1 MKISIVVPVYFN
13 EASLPLLYQR
23 FADVA
28 AQVAQS
34 EFEFIFVDD
43 GSADNSFGVLQEI
56 AARDP
61 RVKVLRLVRNF
72 GSNAAILAGLAHAR
86 GDGVVVITADLQ
98 DPPELIPEMIEK
110 WQGGS
115 LVVLAARAERHDS
128 LLSRWTSDV
137 FNWLF
142 RRLVFPNFPPR
153 GFDFFFADKKVIRVL
168 VENAG
173 ANLYLYGLLLWTGY
187 KPTTIT
193 YTRAERPFGTSRW
206 NLGRKVKYFL
216 DAFIGFTYLP
226 LRFASVIG
234 IALAI
239 LGFFYAAFITITR
252 IAWGFPVEGW
262 TSLMVVLLLVSG
274 VQLVLLG
281 ILGEYVW
288 RNLDEARRRPL
299 YLIGE
304 TIGLSDDGSR
314 E

>member
-1 MKISIVVPVYFN
+1 MKISVVVPVYFN
-13 EASLPLLYQR
+13 EASVALLQQR
-23 FADVA
+23 LAEVA
-28 AQVAQS
+28 AQVAPA

-43 GSADNSFGVLQEI
+43 GSADDSFGVLQEI

-61 RVKVLRLVRNF
+61 RAKVLRLVRNF

-86 GDGVVVITADLQ
+86 GDGVAVISADLQ
-98 DPPELIPEMIEK
+98 DPPELIPEMIAQ
-110 WQGGS
+110 WQAGS
-115 LVVLAARAERHDS
+115 QVVLAARAERRDP
-128 LLSRWTSDV
+128 LMSRWTSDV

-142 RRLVFPNFPPR
+142 RRLVFLNFPPR

-187 KPTTIT
+187 KPATIT
-193 YTRAERPFGTSRW
+193 YKRTERPFGKSRW

-216 DAFIGFTYLP
+216 DAFVGFSYLP

-252 IAWGFPVEGW
+252 LAWGFPVEGW

-274 VQLVLLG
+274 VQLMLLG

-288 RNLDEARRRPL
+288 RNLDETRQRPL

-304 TIGLSDDGSR
+304 RIGLDDEASG
-314 E
+314 

>member
-23 FADVA
+23 FADVT
-28 AQVAQS
+28 AQIAQA

-43 GSADNSFGVLQEI
+43 GSADNSFGVLKDL
-56 AARDP
+56 AARDL

-72 GSNAAILAGLAHAR
+72 GSNAAILAGLAYAR
-86 GDGVVVITADLQ
+86 GDGVAVISADLQ
-98 DPPELIPEMIEK
+98 DPPELIPEMIAQ
-110 WQGGS
+110 WQAGS
-115 LVVLAARAERHDS
+115 PVVLAARADRHDPWMT
-128 LLSRWTSDV
+128 RWTSDA

-153 GFDFFFADKKVIRVL
+153 GFDFFLADKKVIRVL
-168 VENAG
+168 VQNAG
-173 ANLYLYGLLLWTGY
+173 ANLYLFGLLLWTGY
-187 KPTTIT
+187 QPVTIT
-193 YTRAERPFGTSRW
+193 YTRAERQFGKSQWT
-206 NLGRKVKYFL
+206 LGRKVKYFL
-216 DAFIGFTYLP
+216 DAFIGFSYLP

-239 LGFFYAAFITITR
+239 LGFIYALFLIAARITL
-252 IAWGFPVEGW
+252 GFPVEGW
-262 TSLMVVLLLVSG
+262 TSLMVALLLVSG
-274 VQLVLLG
+274 VQLVMLG

-288 RNLDEARRRPL
+288 RNLDEARHRPL

-304 TIGLSDDGSR
+304 TIGLDDDGSR

>member
-1 MKISIVVPVYFN
+1 MKISVVVPVYFN
-13 EASLPLLYQR
+13 EASLPPLHQR
-23 FADVA
+23 LAEVA
-28 AQVAQS
+28 AQVPQS
-34 EFEFIFVDD
+34 EFEFVFVDD
-43 GSADNSFGVLQEI
+43 GSADDSFGVLKDL
-56 AARDP
+56 AARDT

-86 GDGVVVITADLQ
+86 GDGVAVISADLQ
-98 DPPELIPEMIEK
+98 DPPELIPEMIAK
-110 WQGGS
+110 WKAGNP
-115 LVVLAARAERHDS
+115 VVLAARAARRDPWVTRWAGDS
-128 LLSRWTSDV
+128 

-142 RRLVFPNFPPR
+142 RRFVFPNFPTK
-153 GFDFFFADKKVIRVL
+153 GFDFFLADKKVIRVL

-187 KPTTIT
+187 KPATIT
-193 YTRAERPFGTSRW
+193 YTRAERPFGASRW

-216 DAFIGFTYLP
+216 DAFVGFSYLP

-234 IALAI
+234 IVFAI
-239 LGFFYAAFITITR
+239 LGFLYAAFLVLLR
-252 IAWGFPVEGW
+252 IFWGFPVEGW
-262 TSLMVVLLLVSG
+262 TSLMVVLLIVSG
-274 VQLVLLG
+274 LQLVMLG

-304 TIGLSDDGSR
+304 TLGLNDDRSR